1 MKLKAADAAAAT
13 ARSPINWFLGIC
25 LAAFLTIISASAAA
39 DAQTSAEGLN
49 PSEKWVAAQV
59 RAGEIADLSTQF
71 PEKKNR
77 QLSAHFLENL
87 LTGTL
92 PGVKLHRHVCESL
105 GQPLTSQSTSKM
117 RKSLARSGWSIANS

>member
-1 MKLKAADAAAAT
+1 MKLKAPHPVAAT
-13 ARSPINWFLGIC
+13 ARSPVNWFLGIC

-71 PEKKNR
+71 PETKNR
-77 QLSAHFLENL
+77 QLSAHFLDHL
-87 LTGTL
+87 LPAT
-92 PGVKLHRHVCESL
+92 PPAPPPHRHPPASP
-105 GQPLTSQSTSKM
+105 GPPLTSPST
-117 RKSLARSGWSIANS
+117 